1 MEPSHIERCDPILV
15 HEKRFSLRRW
25 EASLLFG
32 LGFALLMG
40 TWLTGQQKALAGQM
54 VRLHVVAH
62 SDSEEDQ
69 AVKLLVRDA
78 VLEEVGPWLT
88 EATTQEEAMALLAQ
102 HLPELARIGAAT
114 AGEGVE
120 VTASLEEDV
129 WFPTKEY
136 EDFTLPAGKYT
147 ALRITLGEGEGHNWW
162 CVVFPP
168 LCLGSV
174 SETVAERAGSFSE
187 GQVRLITGESEGY
200 VVKFKAME
208 LWDEFSTWLEG
219 R

>member
-1 MEPSHIERCDPILV
+1 MV
-15 HEKRFSLRRW
+15 HENKFSLRHW
-25 EASLLFG
+25 ESALLFG
-32 LGFALLMG
+32 VGFALMMG
-40 TWLTGQQKALAGQM
+40 VWLSGQQKALAEQM
-54 VRLHVVAH
+54 VRLHVVAN

-69 AVKLLVRDA
+69 AVKLLVRDG
-78 VLEEVGPWLT
+78 VLEAVSPWLEGVET
-88 EATTQEEAMALLAQ
+88 REEAMDILARR
-102 HLPELARIGAAT
+102 LPELARLGADI

-136 EDFTLPAGKYT
+136 ADFALPAGKYT

-174 SETVAERAGSFSE
+174 SETVAERAGSFS
-187 GQVRLITGESEGY
+187 GDQVRLITGENEGY

-208 LWDEFSTWLEG
+208 LWDELSTWLEG
-219 R
+219 G

>member
-1 MEPSHIERCDPILV
+1 MV
-15 HEKRFSLRRW
+15 HENKFSLHRW
-25 EASLLFG
+25 EAALLFG
-32 LGFALLMG
+32 IGFALLMG
-40 TWLTGQQKALAGQM
+40 TWIAGEQRALAEQM
-54 VRLHVVAH
+54 VRLHVVAN

-78 VLEEVGPWLT
+78 VLTQASPWLE
-88 EATTQEEAMALLAQ
+88 EAATQEEAMEILAK
-102 HLPELARIGAAT
+102 HLPELARVGAET
-114 AGEGVE
+114 AGNGVA
-120 VTASLEEDV
+120 VTASIEEDA

-136 EDFTLPAGKYT
+136 EDFALPAGKYS
-147 ALRITLGEGEGHNWW
+147 ALRITLGKGEGHNWW

-187 GQVRLITGESEGY
+187 GQIRLITGESGGY

-208 LWDEFSTWLEG
+208 LWDQFADWVEG
-219 R
+219 G

>member
-1 MEPSHIERCDPILV
+1 MV
-15 HEKRFSLRRW
+15 HEKRDRLRHW
-25 EASLLFG
+25 EISLLFG
-32 LGFALLMG
+32 LAFAMVAAL
-40 TWLTGQQKALAGQM
+40 WVAGQQKSLAEQM
-54 VRLHVVAH
+54 VRLHVVAV

-78 VLEEVGPWLT
+78 VLDSASPWL
-88 EATTQEEAMALLAQ
+88 EGAATQEEAMAVLAE
-102 HLPELARIGAAT
+102 HLPELARIGAEA
-114 AGEGVE
+114 AGGQVE

-136 EDFTLPAGKYT
+136 DDFALPAGRYA

-174 SETVAERAGSFSE
+174 SESVAEKAGNFSE
-187 GQVRLITGESEGY
+187 DQVQLVTGESEGY

-208 LWDEFSTWLEG
+208 LLGELEQWLERG
-219 R
+219 

>member
-1 MEPSHIERCDPILV
+1 MV
-15 HEKRFSLRRW
+15 HENKFSFRRW
-25 EASLLFG
+25 EAALLFG
-32 LGFALLMG
+32 VGFALLTG
-40 TWLTGQQKALAGQM
+40 VWLTGQQKALAEQM
-54 VRLHVVAH
+54 VRLHVVAN

-69 AVKLLVRDA
+69 AVKLLGRDA
-78 VLEEVGPWLT
+78 VLAEAGPWL
-88 EATTQEEAMALLAQ
+88 EGAVSREEAMKILSSR
-102 HLPELARIGAAT
+102 LPELAQIGAKT

-136 EDFTLPAGKYT
+136 EDFALPAGKYT
-147 ALRITLGEGEGHNWW
+147 TLRITLGEGEGHNWW

-174 SETVAERAGSFSE
+174 SETVAEKAGNFTE
-187 GQVRLITGESEGY
+187 GQVSLITGESEGY

-208 LWDEFSTWLEG
+208 LWDEFSSWLEG
-219 R
+219 G

>member
-1 MEPSHIERCDPILV
+1 MV
-15 HEKRFSLRRW
+15 HENKFSPRRW
-25 EASLLFG
+25 ESALLFG
-32 LGFALLMG
+32 VGFALMMG
-40 TWLTGQQKALAGQM
+40 VWLSGQQKALAEQM
-54 VRLHVVAH
+54 VRLHVVEN

-69 AVKLLVRDA
+69 AVKLLVRDG
-78 VLEEVGPWLT
+78 VLEAVSPWLEGVET
-88 EATTQEEAMALLAQ
+88 REEAMDILARR
-102 HLPELARIGAAT
+102 LPELARLGADI

-136 EDFTLPAGKYT
+136 ADFALPAGKYT

-174 SETVAERAGSFSE
+174 SETVAERAGSFS
-187 GQVRLITGESEGY
+187 GDQVRLITGENEGY

-208 LWDEFSTWLEG
+208 LWDELSTWLEG
-219 R
+219 G

>member
-1 MEPSHIERCDPILV
+1 LV
-15 HEKRFSLRRW
+15 HENKFSLRRW
-25 EASLLFG
+25 EAALLFG
-32 LGFALLMG
+32 VGFALLAG
-40 TWLTGQQKALAGQM
+40 TWLTGQQKALSEQM
-54 VRLHVVAH
+54 VRLHVVAA
-62 SDSEEDQ
+62 SDSAEDQ

-78 VLEEVGPWLT
+78 VLAQAAPWL
-88 EATTQEEAMALLAQ
+88 EGVDSREEALAVLGA
-102 HLPELARIGAAT
+102 HLPELARTGAEA
-114 AGEGVE
+114 AGEGVA
-120 VTASLEEDV
+120 VTASLEEDA

-136 EDFTLPAGKYT
+136 EDFALPAGKYT
-147 ALRITLGEGEGHNWW
+147 ALRLTLGEGAGHNWW

-208 LWDEFSTWLEG
+208 LWDKFSGWVEG
-219 R
+219 G

>member
-1 MEPSHIERCDPILV
+1 MV
-15 HEKRFSLRRW
+15 HENKFFFRRW
-25 EASLLFG
+25 EAALLFG
-32 LGFALLMG
+32 VAFALLAG

-54 VRLHVVAH
+54 VRLHVVAN

-78 VLEEVGPWLT
+78 VLAQAGPWLEEAATQT
-88 EATTQEEAMALLAQ
+88 EAMEILSGHLSELAQ
-102 HLPELARIGAAT
+102 IGAET

-120 VTASLEEDV
+120 VTASIEEDA

-136 EDFTLPAGKYT
+136 EDFALPAGKYP
-147 ALRITLGEGEGHNWW
+147 ALRITLGEGKGHNWW

-174 SETVAERAGSFSE
+174 SETVAERAGNFSE
-187 GQVRLITGESEGY
+187 DQVRLITGETEGY

-208 LWDEFSTWLEG
+208 LWDQFSGWLEG
-219 R
+219 G